1 MNADVLTDVFVHV
14 TIHTGEGFGL
24 GCLEVYNKH
33 GALHGVGDRDSFK
46 YLQSF
51 KESVTNF

>member
-1 MNADVLTDVFVHV
+1 MNADVLTDVCVHV
-14 TIHTGEGFGL
+14 TIHTAEGFGL

-51 KESVTNF
+51 KECVTNF